1 MSKFSNIIS
10 TLFKISLIV
19 LTILAVIASITG
31 VIVYTKTDEY
41 KIKSLIGEVYAF
53 ETEYNNINFMGASKI
68 ISKDKLSLTIMIH
81 PNEGYLINNKI
92 NNTLFFKLF
101 DKDDFPVGEF
111 NVSDF
116 VITGYDSEIQMVS
129 GLTFE
134 NVINIDYELKNSL
147 IKTTEIKASSFRGF
161 ETVSLSDLQ
170 KNKEKK
176 EAAQREAAQREAA
189 QRQREAAQRQRE
201 AAQKEAAQREAALWL
216 DAYKKNWRALQKGM
230 NPSSVTYLL
239 GSPNH
244 ISSGNFPIYTYSE
257 TVNNR
262 TYRGT
267 VTFYKGVV
275 YSWDEPRF

>member
-19 LTILAVIASITG
+19 LTILAVIASITI
-31 VIVYTKTDEY
+31 VIGYTKSDDY
-41 KIKSLIGEVYAF
+41 KFKSLIGEVYKF

-81 PNEGYLINNKI
+81 PNEGYLINSKI
-92 NNTLFFKLF
+92 DNTLFFKLF
-101 DKDDFPVGEF
+101 DKNNFPVGEF

-116 VITGYDSEIQMVS
+116 VITGYDSEIQTVS

-134 NVINIDYELKNSL
+134 NAINIDYELKNSL
-147 IKTTEIKASSFRGF
+147 IETTEIKISAFLGF

-176 EAAQREAAQREAA
+176 EAARREAARREAAQREAAQREAA
-189 QRQREAAQRQRE
+189 QREATQREAAQ
-201 AAQKEAAQREAALWL
+201 WL
-216 DAYKKNWRALQKGM
+216 AAYKKSWRALQKGM

-239 GSPNH
+239 GSPDR
-244 ISSGNFPIYTYSE
+244 ISAGSFSTYTYNKK
-257 TVNNR
+257 VNNK
-262 TYRGT
+262 YYYGT
-267 VTFYKGVV
+267 VTFYQGVV
-275 YSWDEPRF
+275 DSWNEPSF